1 MTNVQLSLRPISP
14 GIGGSS
20 WLQRVPKD
28 LKYRRLL
35 LGLHNRFHVDFADFL
50 QGSLVAINYFP
61 GLEELSVYR
70 LDTNQ
75 RTKLCSH

>member
-1 MTNVQLSLRPISP
+1 MVTNVKISLRPLSP

-28 LKYRRLL
+28 LTYRRLL

-50 QGSLVAINYFP
+50 QGLLVAISYFP

-75 RTKLCSH
+75 PT